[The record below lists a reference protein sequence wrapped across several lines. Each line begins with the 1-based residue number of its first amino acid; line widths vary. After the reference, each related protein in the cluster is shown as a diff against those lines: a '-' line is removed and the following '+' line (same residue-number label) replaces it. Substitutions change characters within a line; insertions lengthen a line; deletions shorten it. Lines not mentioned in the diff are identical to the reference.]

1 MDIPAVVDCFFDNVL
16 VYLQMLDKRHKMVSV
31 SLIQMDIQSWV
42 KP

>member
-1 MDIPAVVDCFFDNVL
+1 MDMPAVVYCFFGNVL
-16 VYLQMLDKRHKMVSV
+16 VYLKMLDKRHKMVSV